1 MRPKQTRN
9 ARFLPFVSVEV
20 ALVQWPAEQD
30 RREELRRTGQPRLL
44 LVERGAPPIPTDE
57 LEDWIRLPADDL
69 DLRVRVE
76 ALRRRTGTDA
86 GVVPELDDDGVLRL
100 GDRWVSLPP
109 VEARLTRALLDRFGA
124 VVSRDALAR
133 AGWPGGSPGRNALD
147 VHVLRLR
154 RRLSPLR
161 LAIRTVRSRGYL
173 LERSDGRGQVAAE
186 AGRPPPP
193 DLVRRISVG

>member
-1 MRPKQTRN
+1 
-9 ARFLPFVSVEV
+9 VEV
-20 ALVQWPAEQD
+20 VLVQWPAEQD
-30 RREELRRTGQPRLL
+30 RREELRRAGQPRLL

-76 ALRRRTGTDA
+76 ALRRRTDNDMGA
-86 GVVPELDDDGVLRL
+86 VPLLDDDGVLRL

-109 VEARLTRALLDRFGA
+109 VEARLTHALLDRFGA
-124 VVSRDALAR
+124 VVSRESLAR

-154 RRLSPLR
+154 RRLSSLR

-173 LERSDGRGQVAAE
+173 LERSDNGGQVAPR
-186 AGRPPPP
+186 AGRQIHANGHHR
-193 DLVRRISVG
+193 VSVG